1 MRKEDKTILID
12 KIKETLDQY
21 SVVYLANTTSLNAE
35 KTVDLRRAA
44 FKAGIKMMVVK
55 NTLLKKAMD
64 ACDIDYSGLYDSL
77 AGPTTLL
84 LSDTGN
90 APAKLIKE
98 FRGKKETIPAFKL
111 HLSRRPSMLASRT
124 SIPSWP
130 SRARTNSLPMLWHC
144 CSHRQRTSSALSS
157 RVAASSTESWK
168 PYPKKRIN
176 QTTKQQHFKSILLWQ
191 I

>member
-1 MRKEDKTILID
+1 MRKEDKTLLID

-64 ACDIDYSGLYDSL
+64 ECDVDYSGLYEAL

-98 FRGKKETIPAFKL
+98 FRGKKETIPAFKAAYVEETVYVGEQNL
-111 HLSRRPSMLASRT
+111 DTLVAIKSKNELIADVVALLQSPAKNV
-124 SIPSWP
+124 I
-130 SRARTNSLPMLWHC
+130 
-144 CSHRQRTSSALSS
+144 SALQSGGNKLHGVLETLS
-157 RVAASSTESWK
+157 
-168 PYPKKRIN
+168 KKEN
-176 QTTKQQHFKSILLWQ
+176 
-191 I
+191 

>member
-1 MRKEDKTILID
+1 MKKEDKTLMID
-12 KIKETLDQY
+12 KIKETLDKY

-64 ACDIDYSGLYDSL
+64 ACDIDYSGLYEAL

-98 FRGKKETIPAFKL
+98 FRGKKETIPAFL
-111 HLSRRPSMLASRT
+111 APLPCCSATPVTRLLNSSRNSAVRRRLSPHSRLLMSRRPSM
-124 SIPSWP
+124 
-130 SRARTNSLPMLWHC
+130 
-144 CSHRQRTSSALSS
+144 
-157 RVAASSTESWK
+157 
-168 PYPKKRIN
+168 
-176 QTTKQQHFKSILLWQ
+176 
-191 I
+191 

>member
-1 MRKEDKTILID
+1 MKKEDKTLMID

-98 FRGKKETIPAFKL
+98 FRGKKETIPAFKAAYVEETVYVGEQNC
-111 HLSRRPSMLASRT
+111 SRRPRT
-124 SIPSWP
+124 
-130 SRARTNSLPMLWHC
+130 L
-144 CSHRQRTSSALSS
+144 SALSS
-157 RVAASSTESWK
+157 RVAISSTEFWK
-168 PYPKKRIN
+168 PYPKKKIN
-176 QTTKQQHFKSILLWQ
+176 QQKQQTILNPYYYGRFESFCRTVSEPYRKGS
-191 I
+191 